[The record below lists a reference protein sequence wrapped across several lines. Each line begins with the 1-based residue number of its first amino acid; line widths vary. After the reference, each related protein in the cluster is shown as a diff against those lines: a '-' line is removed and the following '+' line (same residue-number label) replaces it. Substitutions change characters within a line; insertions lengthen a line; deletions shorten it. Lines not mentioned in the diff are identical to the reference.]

1 MKKQI
6 ALLTVIALVLSLLT
20 GCSQASNAP
29 AADDKPQ
36 DKPQETVSVS
46 SEKKDPIKVGVLAP
60 LTGTMAEFGKTYEV
74 AMTMAV
80 EDINEAGGINGRE
93 LVLQFEDSKGDQNQ
107 SAELASKFAD
117 DDEIVAILG
126 DFSSGCSMAA
136 APICDEEEIVIFSPT
151 ASNADFAKSSNW
163 AFQIAGLASYEGY
176 YAATYE
182 VGKYAGAKNVALFYM
197 NTDFGA
203 SIVKNFTAAADDIG
217 MNIVFCEGYADTETD
232 FSALITKAQAAN
244 PDHVLIVDQASI
256 SNVINQIRGVGWD
269 VPITMLGPST
279 SQQVIDLCGE
289 NCEGILTTVSVYYA
303 ETDPQAYAFAQE
315 FAERAGFGATVMA
328 GFAYDGVII
337 LAQAIEACG
346 DNITREAIRDNLY
359 KTDDTYLTGPIKFSE
374 DGDIVRSYL
383 ICEIVDGKY
392 EIRCGYDYAEE

>member
-1 MKKQI
+1 MKKLT
-6 ALLTVIALVLSLLT
+6 ALLTVLALLACLLA
-20 GCSQASNAP
+20 GCAGEAEPS
-29 AADDKPQ
+29 
-36 DKPQETVSVS
+36 ETVAASANAGETGAVS
-46 SEKKDPIKVGVLAP
+46 TNKEPIKVGVLAP

-74 AMTMAV
+74 AMTMAA

-117 DDEIVAILG
+117 DDEVVAILG
-126 DFSSGCSMAA
+126 DFSSGCAMAA
-136 APICDEEEIVIFSPT
+136 APICDEEGIVLLSPT
-151 ASNADFAKSSNW
+151 ASNPDFAVMSDW
-163 AFQIAGLASYEGY
+163 AFQIAGLASYEGS

-182 VGKYAGAKNVALFYM
+182 VGKYAGAKNVAIFYM

-203 SIVKNFTAAADDIG
+203 SIVDSFIPAAEAAG
-217 MNIVFCEGYADTETD
+217 MNIVFCEGYADTESD
-232 FSALITKAQAAN
+232 FSALITKAKAAE
-244 PDHVLIVDQASI
+244 PDHVMIVDQTSI
-256 SNVINQIRGVGWD
+256 SNVINQIRGSGWD

-303 ETDPQAYAFAQE
+303 ESDPAAYAFAQE

-337 LAQAIEACG
+337 LAEAIEACG

-359 KTDDTYLTGPIKFSE
+359 LTDDTYLTGPIKFSE
-374 DGDIVRSYL
+374 NGDIVRKYL
-383 ICEIVDGKY
+383 ICEIVDGEY
-392 EIRCGYDYAEE
+392 VIRCGYDYDAE